1 MAWDRLKYVAG
12 TKNSIQ
18 PTRLVTPILIK
29 NNFLLRG
36 FEGYSINMKDLLLKI

>member
-1 MAWDRLKYVAG
+1 M
-12 TKNSIQ
+12 Q

-36 FEGYSINMKDLLLKI
+36 FEGYRRTLAYNVGTHIYELPAAGH